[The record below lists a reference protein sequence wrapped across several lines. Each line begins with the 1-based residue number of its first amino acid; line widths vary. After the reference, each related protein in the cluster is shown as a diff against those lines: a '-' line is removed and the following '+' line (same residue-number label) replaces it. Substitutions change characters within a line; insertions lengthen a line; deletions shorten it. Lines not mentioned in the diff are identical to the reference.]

1 MALETLVE
9 ENKRKLNE
17 AKIVETDLM
26 DDDSDII
33 TDINKTALPSSRTQQ
48 VVAETRT
55 KDWVDE
61 ALDTHWSELASTITI
76 VPRQEPQPSGIAN
89 LVSSSLPPSTADL
102 INVHLFPSS
111 SNPSV
116 CLPFNRWYHL
126 PFTI

>member
-1 MALETLVE
+1 MALETLAE

-17 AKIVETDLM
+17 AKIVETELM
-26 DDDSDII
+26 DDDLDID
-33 TDINKTALPSSRTQQ
+33 TEINKTALPSSRTQQ

-61 ALDTHWSELASTITI
+61 ALYTHSSELASTITI
-76 VPRQEPQPSGIAN
+76 VPRQEPQPPDIAN
-89 LVSSSLPPSTADL
+89 LVSLYLPPSTVDL

-116 CLPFNRWYHL
+116 CLP
-126 PFTI
+126 